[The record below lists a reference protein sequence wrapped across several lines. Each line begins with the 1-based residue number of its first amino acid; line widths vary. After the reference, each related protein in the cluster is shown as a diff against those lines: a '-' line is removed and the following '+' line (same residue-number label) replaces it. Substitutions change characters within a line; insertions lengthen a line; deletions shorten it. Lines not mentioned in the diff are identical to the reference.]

1 MPRNRQPEAPILFLL
16 RIGLGGLWV
25 YDGLIFKL
33 LALPLGVHPA
43 TLGWPALAAVLGLDL
58 TPLAQVRLLGAV
70 EVLLGALLFAGIHV
84 RSAAAAQCLL
94 LALHVLDL
102 ALGNPAALL
111 RPLGPLSRSLVLFT
125 ACLSL
130 AAVPAGDP
138 SRQERRLAL
147 LLRVGLGLMWLHE
160 GLVLKW
166 LVAPLV
172 EAPLLARSGLVP
184 AAAAVGFVRGIGLVE
199 AALGLAVL
207 LGVAV
212 RRLAVL
218 QVGLLA
224 GTLLLLG
231 ATSPDDLARASGGLS
246 RHLAMLGCALVLY
259 QTGGGALALDVWA
272 SRSRTGRRLGLLMVL
287 YRAWLLKVAMLELYR
302 VQAPAA
308 DGEVAGALLKVARDD
323 LHHGEDLL
331 ALLLREGGRRLPVAR
346 LVAGLAWLVGFLT
359 VIAGMRVALRVDAW
373 AKARALALYVRAARL
388 LPPEEGITAR
398 ALQAMQG
405 REAAHQQILRT
416 AMRPRENRRR

>member
-1 MPRNRQPEAPILFLL
+1 MPWSRRPEAPILFLL
-16 RIGLGGLWV
+16 RVGLGGLWV

-33 LALPLGVHPA
+33 LALPLGVYSA
-43 TLGWPALAAVLGLDL
+43 TPGWPALAAVLGLDL
-58 TPLAQVRLLGAV
+58 APLAQVRLLGAA
-70 EVLLGALLFAGIHV
+70 EVLLGALLLAGIQV
-84 RSAAAAQCLL
+84 RAAAAAQCLL

-102 ALGNPAALL
+102 ALGTPAALL

-125 ACLSL
+125 ACLGL
-130 AAVPAGDP
+130 ATVPAADP

-147 LLRVGLGLMWLHE
+147 LLRMGLGLMWLHE

-166 LVAPLV
+166 LVAPPV
-172 EAPLLARSGLVP
+172 EASLLARTGLVP
-184 AAAAVGFVRGIGLVE
+184 AAAVAAFVRGLGVLE

-207 LGVAV
+207 LGLAV

-231 ATSPDDLARASGGLS
+231 ATSPDDLARVSGGLS
-246 RHLAMLGCALVLY
+246 RHLAMIGCALVLY
-259 QTGGGALALDVWA
+259 QTGGGAMALDSWA
-272 SRSRTGRRLGLLMVL
+272 SRSATGRRLRLRMVL
-287 YRAWLLKVAMLELYR
+287 YRAWLLKLAMLELYR

-308 DGEVAGALLKVARDD
+308 DAEVAGALLKVARDD

-331 ALLLREGGRRLPVAR
+331 ALLLQQGGRRLPVVR
-346 LVAGLAWLVGFLT
+346 LVTGLAWLAACLT
-359 VIAGMRVALRVDAW
+359 VIAGMRAALRVDAW
-373 AKARALALYVRAARL
+373 AKERALALYGRAARL
-388 LPPEEGITAR
+388 LPPGEGLTAR

-405 REAAHQQILRT
+405 REAAHQQILRN